1 MKNNVLLEVKNLK
14 TYFMVRRGF
23 LSMFGTPQFVRAV
36 DDVSFYVKRG
46 EIFSLA
52 GESGSGKTTT
62 GKSILRL
69 VEPTSGDVH
78 FDGRDILSMNKKEL
92 KKLRRDMQIIFQDP
106 YESLNPRQTVFDII
120 SEPLEVNNLV
130 DTYAE
135 KVKKVS
141 EALQDVE
148 LSPPEEFMNR
158 YPHEL
163 SGGQRQRVAVASTL
177 VLKPKFIVAD
187 EPVSMV
193 DVSIRA
199 GILNLMANLKEK
211 MDLTYLLITHDL
223 SVARYMCDRIAIM
236 YLGKIMETGP
246 TGVIVDNPL
255 HPYTE
260 ALISVIPVPDP
271 KLRDRERLILRG
283 EIPDPVNVPPGCR
296 FHPRCSYAID
306 VCREAEPEMV
316 EVEKDHFV
324 ACHVRG
330 KKA

>member
-1 MKNNVLLEVKNLK
+1 
-14 TYFMVRRGF
+14 
-23 LSMFGTPQFVRAV
+23 MFGTPQFVRAV